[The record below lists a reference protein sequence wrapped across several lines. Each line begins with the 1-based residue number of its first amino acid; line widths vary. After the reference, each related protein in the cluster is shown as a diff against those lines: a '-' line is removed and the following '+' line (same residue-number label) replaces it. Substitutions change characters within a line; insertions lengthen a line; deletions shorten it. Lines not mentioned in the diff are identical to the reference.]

1 MSTSEDSSAWRARA
15 SSRSTSSRSASRTCA
30 ATGAGAEPDSW
41 ATSRA
46 RVTFWKANSPNQMAT
61 YGCPYRR
68 HATIAM
74 QPATAADAQLAA
86 AALGLRLTPSITA
99 CIT

>member
-1 MSTSEDSSAWRARA
+1 MVENQVGFRLIIQSNAPKVIARA
-15 SSRSTSSRSASRTCA
+15 TNGSMPADVRRMRTSSSVPPSLSWRR
-30 ATGAGAEPDSW
+30 DS
-41 ATSRA
+41 
-46 RVTFWKANSPNQMAT
+46 
-61 YGCPYRR
+61 PYRR